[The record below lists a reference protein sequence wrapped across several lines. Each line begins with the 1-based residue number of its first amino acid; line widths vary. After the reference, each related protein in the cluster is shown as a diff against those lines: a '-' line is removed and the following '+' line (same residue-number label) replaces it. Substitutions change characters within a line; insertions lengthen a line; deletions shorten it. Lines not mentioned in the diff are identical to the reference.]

1 MELVINWMRTVDDL
15 FLRLVDLRKRIIMSS
30 SNSPIFFASSS
41 FIYEVKLIRNSN
53 VLSTTDMNSPT
64 LIKKV

>member
-1 MELVINWMRTVDDL
+1 MELVINWKRTVDDL

-64 LIKKV
+64 LIKKN